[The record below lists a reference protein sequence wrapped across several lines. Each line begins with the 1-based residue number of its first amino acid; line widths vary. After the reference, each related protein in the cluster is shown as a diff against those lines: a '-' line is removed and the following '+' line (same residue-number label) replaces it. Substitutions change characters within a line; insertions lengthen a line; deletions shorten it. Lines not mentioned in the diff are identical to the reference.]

1 MAVKAPAIV
10 DIELVRGDSD
20 DILVTITDDASP
32 TPNLIDLSV
41 ATDATAN
48 RPAIIRFAVKKD
60 PTKEAN
66 IKAAVLKLS
75 YDASELEIL
84 PQAAPA
90 TRGQCRVKLDKPD
103 TSDNKA
109 GDYSWDL
116 EVTRQDALRPGASAG
131 ALAVVAGNVVPIGT
145 GTAFTKAKVG
155 DVVQI
160 TSGPNDG
167 RASLITKITSATSI
181 ETERAW
187 EDTDPS
193 ATFEIRRGKS
203 KTAVRGKFTLV
214 QDVVL

>member
-41 ATDATAN
+41 ATDATIN
-48 RPAIIRFAVKKD
+48 RPAIVRFAVKKD
-60 PTKEAN
+60 PSKEAN
-66 IKAAVLKLS
+66 VKAAVLKLS
-75 YDASELEIL
+75 YDASQLEIL
-84 PQAAPA
+84 PQAVPA
-90 TRGQCRVKLDKPD
+90 TKGQCKVKLDKPD

-116 EVTRQDALRPGASAG
+116 EVTRQDVTRPGASVGTA
-131 ALAVVAGNVVPIGT
+131 AIVAGNVTMTGT

-155 DVVQI
+155 DVVQV
-160 TSGPNDG
+160 TSGPNSG
-167 RASLITKITSATSI
+167 RPALITKITSATVI

-187 EDTDPS
+187 EDADVA

>member
-1 MAVKAPAIV
+1 MATKAPAIV

-20 DILVTITDDASP
+20 DILVTITDDAT

-41 ATDATAN
+41 ATDATAG

-60 PTKEAN
+60 PSKEPNA
-66 IKAAVLKLS
+66 KAAVLKLS
-75 YDASELEIL
+75 YDAAQLEIL
-84 PQAAPA
+84 PQAVPA
-90 TRGQCRVKLDKPD
+90 TKGQCKVKLDKPD
-103 TSDNKA
+103 TSDEKA

-116 EVTRQDALRPGASAG
+116 EVTRQDALRPGASVG
-131 ALAVVAGNVVPIGT
+131 TLALSAGNSVPIGT
-145 GTAFTKAKVG
+145 GTAITKAKVG

-160 TSGPNDG
+160 LSGPNVG
-167 RASLITKITSATSI
+167 RPSLITKITSATSF

-187 EDTDPS
+187 EDTDAV

-214 QDVVL
+214 QD